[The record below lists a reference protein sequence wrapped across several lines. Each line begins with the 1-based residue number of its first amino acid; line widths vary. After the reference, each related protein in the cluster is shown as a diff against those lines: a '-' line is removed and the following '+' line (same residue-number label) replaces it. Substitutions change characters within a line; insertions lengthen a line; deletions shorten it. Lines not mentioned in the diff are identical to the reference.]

1 MVWLKLQALT
11 SEHLPAAAE
20 LDRQCLGGLWTLA
33 GYQRELESPNSD
45 LLAWVVDEEGEETA
59 PNGHNFA
66 FDLPGV
72 PFRPETSLVGVGCL
86 WAILEEAHITL
97 LLIHP
102 DYQGRGLG
110 QALLYALLKSAWHRQ
125 LERATLE
132 VRVSNSGAIALYQ
145 KFGFKQAGRRRH
157 YYPDTGEDALI
168 LWRSGLQH
176 REFSR
181 TLGSWSQDIRSRL
194 RQPQPKTYQN

>member
-1 MVWLKLQALT
+1 MVWLELQSLT
-11 SEHLPAAAE
+11 SEQLPAAAE
-20 LDRQCLGGLWTLA
+20 LDQQCLGGLWTLS
-33 GYQRELESPNSD
+33 GYQRELNSPNSD
-45 LLAWVVDEEGEETA
+45 LLAWVVVEDSTTPTLRGQNLRFEVQDSPLR
-59 PNGHNFA
+59 PNQ
-66 FDLPGV
+66 
-72 PFRPETSLVGVGCL
+72 TLVGVGCL

-110 QALLYALLKSAWHRQ
+110 QGLLYALLKSAWHRQ

-132 VRVSNSGAIALYQ
+132 VRVSNDKALALYR
-145 KFGFKQAGRRRH
+145 KFGFKEAGCRRH
-157 YYPDTGEDALI
+157 YYSDTGEDALI

-181 TLGSWSQDIRSRL
+181 TLGSWYQQICDRSR
-194 RQPQPKTYQN
+194 QPYSKKH

>member
-1 MVWLKLQALT
+1 MVWLELQSVTLDQ
-11 SEHLPAAAE
+11 LPAAVA
-20 LDRQCLGGLWTLA
+20 LDQQCLGGLWTLA

-45 LLAWVVDEEGEETA
+45 LLAWVTGEEKAT
-59 PNGHNFA
+59 PSHPQQNLRFELSG
-66 FDLPGV
+66 LPLKPPG
-72 PFRPETSLVGVGCL
+72 ELVGVGCL
-86 WAILEEAHITL
+86 WSILEEAHITL

-132 VRVSNSGAIALYQ
+132 VRVSNQSALSLYR
-145 KFGFKQAGRRRH
+145 KFGFKQAGRRHR
-157 YYPDTGEDALI
+157 YYQDTGEDALI

-181 TLGSWSQDIRSRL
+181 TLTKWYEQICDRFK
-194 RQPQPKTYQN
+194 PPHPKKY

>member
-1 MVWLKLQALT
+1 MVWLELQSLT
-11 SEHLPAAAE
+11 SEQLPAAAE

-33 GYQRELESPNSD
+33 GYRRELESPNSD
-45 LLAWVVDEEGEETA
+45 LLAWVVCEDS
-59 PNGHNFA
+59 
-66 FDLPGV
+66 PGTSRAGQNLRFNLRDV
-72 PFRPETSLVGVGCL
+72 PSRPHPPLVGVGCL

-102 DYQGRGLG
+102 DYQRRGLG

-132 VRVSNSGAIALYQ
+132 VRVSNSCALALYR
-145 KFGFKQAGRRRH
+145 KFGFKEAGRRRH

-176 REFSR
+176 REFGR
-181 TLGSWSQDIRSRL
+181 TLGSWYRQICDRS
-194 RQPQPKTYQN
+194 RQPQAKKY

>member
-1 MVWLKLQALT
+1 MVWLELQSLT
-11 SEHLPAAAE
+11 SEQLPAAAE
-20 LDRQCLGGLWTLA
+20 LDQQCLGGLWTLA

-45 LLAWVVDEEGEETA
+45 LLAWVVCQEGEKTA
-59 PNGHNFA
+59 GNGQNLR

-72 PFRPETSLVGVGCL
+72 AFRPDLPLVGVGCL

-132 VRVSNSGAIALYQ
+132 VRVSNHSAKALYR
-145 KFGFKQAGRRRH
+145 KFGFQEAGRRRH

-181 TLGSWSQDIRSRL
+181 TLGSWYQQIAERFS
-194 RQPQPKTYQN
+194 QPQAKKY